1 MRDYPSGTA
10 GCGKEGI
17 LTNERYLAKTAKYKK
32 TNKNGGFNM
41 GRFARKMLAVMLSGA
56 MMAGLVGCGGSD
68 SAAGKTEDTKV
79 AVTEESTG
87 DAAEKTEDTKNSEE
101 PVDSGKT
108 YRIGYVCKHQL
119 DEFMQTLRSGAEEYA
134 KEIGVDLTFM
144 SSEKHS
150 DVEKQVQLMDDMI
163 TQKFD
168 AIILVA
174 TDPAA
179 LIPSIKKA
187 NAADIPVILVNDT
200 IDDEAAEAQ
209 GAEYVTYIGTDNYQ
223 GGVVG
228 GTFISEKYPDGAKI
242 CILSGTVGNP
252 AGDARIDGFVEAISA
267 NSKLEVVSNQPTDW
281 SRDQGYSVMQNV
293 LTANP
298 DIDVVYCAADLIAL
312 GAAEAITQAGK
323 AADIKV
329 LGFDGSSEIL
339 AMAEE
344 DGSCVIGSVAQF
356 PADMSKE
363 AIDACITV
371 LEGGTVEHEINTDV
385 KVLPEQ

>member
-1 MRDYPSGTA
+1 MRKITRKTLAAVLGLAVTAALA
-10 GCGKEGI
+10 GCGKD
-17 LTNERYLAKTAKYKK
+17 
-32 TNKNGGFNM
+32 
-41 GRFARKMLAVMLSGA
+41 
-56 MMAGLVGCGGSD
+56 GGSG
-68 SAAGKTEDTKV
+68 SSETGEP
-79 AVTEESTG
+79 AVEATQEAQKEPTEEAA
-87 DAAEKTEDTKNSEE
+87 DAG
-101 PVDSGKT
+101 GKT
-108 YRIGYVCKHQL
+108 YKIGYVCKHQL

-134 KEIGVDLTFM
+134 AEQNVDLTFM
-144 SSEKHS
+144 SAEKHS

-187 NAADIPVILVNDT
+187 NDAGIPVVLVNDT
-200 IDDEAAEAQ
+200 IDDEAAQAQ

-228 GTFISEKYPDGAKI
+228 GTFINEKYPDGAKI

-252 AGDARIDGFVEAISA
+252 AGDARIDGFVEAISK
-267 NSKLEVVSNQPTDW
+267 NPKLEVVSNQPTDW

-312 GAAEAITQAGK
+312 GAAEAVTQAQK
-323 AADIKV
+323 AGDIKV

-339 AMAEE
+339 EMAESE
-344 DGSCVIGSVAQF
+344 GSCVIGSVAQF
-356 PADMSKE
+356 PAEMSKE

-371 LEGGTVEHEINTDV
+371 LEGGTVDHEINTDV
-385 KVLPEQ
+385 KVLPE